1 MASQTGQEIITIYIL
16 SNISRSKGNQ
26 IMKIGQL
33 KEYNM
38 TNNFLVKS
46 YKKRD
51 GEISSRPFY

>member
-1 MASQTGQEIITIYIL
+1 MASQTRQEIITIYIL

-46 YKKRD
+46 YKKCD
-51 GEISSRPFY
+51 EEISSRPFY